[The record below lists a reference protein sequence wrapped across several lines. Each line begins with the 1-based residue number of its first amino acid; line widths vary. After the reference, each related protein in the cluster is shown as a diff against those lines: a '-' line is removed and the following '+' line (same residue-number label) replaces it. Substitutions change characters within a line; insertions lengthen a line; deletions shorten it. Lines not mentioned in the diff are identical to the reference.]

1 MKQILKPIF
10 EIVTGEYILFD
21 NIIYNYIAMA
31 IIGLIAYRIAWKCVR
46 KLYNNYIIS
55 GKGIGSITHWTIR
68 LIVFS
73 LIFYVCSFSIWIT
86 KFIYTYKTI
95 ILGCAIG
102 IIIIII
108 TIKIIKN
115 NKKIKKFIGE
125 KILAI
130 KRRIALFEL
139 EKFNQYKTIYLFISL
154 LILIILIC
162 IISKLLVIIDFELK
176 VDNIYSDTGIALIGM
191 VALIFSLNTYKQ
203 QILYKY
209 MNSVMDKILN
219 DKKYD
224 ILQYIVVVIISILF
238 IFMSNIICN
247 NYISTSIYICCLTY
261 IFILFGLDLVVISN
275 KLDKVKIIKECE
287 KKIKVTTKCL
297 EKEYKIIKKYTERN
311 NQKIESDIRFMEV
324 FNQIYTAYVQ
334 CINMIVRDNINDTIA
349 FREAMQVYVN
359 IAKERLERRKNK
371 ITHLEEP
378 LLAEIISTG
387 ENDIFIEK
395 YILEYLQEY
404 SKIALKEKNRDIIS
418 IIQKTYYT
426 LIILGSENKYINNKD
441 NIELTIK
448 IILTYYLNNI
458 RDIVELNNENLLF
471 ETTEIMQEIFIKN
484 GEKYVSL
491 IDGMYIDKVVEIC
504 KEAINQESEINL
516 RNSIELLIIP
526 IYTLLKSET
535 KYQRVKLEMIYKA
548 LEKILTLLTTNIKF
562 IKKYNEARIALNH
575 MFNCLE
581 PISICNIYRN
591 YYNFNIVKD
600 NKINKD
606 ILYKKDIFD
615 ELLDFLEKEET
626 IKNVAFLR
634 KTNYYVTIDTDI
646 NAILELII
654 DISLRIINLNDEKLT
669 KIYKK
674 VLMQTLRIYNKYVI
688 YYDKGIIQYEIDE
701 FYKCIMI
708 RNKNVIDDS
717 MKEEIANMFLSG
729 KLFYMREGKL
739 NFNTFI
745 TYILCVIEIENE
757 DKKKENINKIITM
770 LTNDD
775 MKNKINLFIKI
786 KKHYRPFEKEEIT
799 RVYKYC
805 SIIMEEQLKDE
816 LTTLKKEEIVEIL
829 SRNNIEYKQDLKK
842 EDLINLIFE
851 QKPEIFSGI

>member
-1 MKQILKPIF
+1 
-10 EIVTGEYILFD
+10 
-21 NIIYNYIAMA
+21 
-31 IIGLIAYRIAWKCVR
+31 
-46 KLYNNYIIS
+46 
-55 GKGIGSITHWTIR
+55 
-68 LIVFS
+68 
-73 LIFYVCSFSIWIT
+73 
-86 KFIYTYKTI
+86 
-95 ILGCAIG
+95 
-102 IIIIII
+102 
-108 TIKIIKN
+108 
-115 NKKIKKFIGE
+115 
-125 KILAI
+125 
-130 KRRIALFEL
+130 
-139 EKFNQYKTIYLFISL
+139 
-154 LILIILIC
+154 
-162 IISKLLVIIDFELK
+162 
-176 VDNIYSDTGIALIGM
+176 
-191 VALIFSLNTYKQ
+191 
-203 QILYKY
+203 

-224 ILQYIVVVIISILF
+224 VLQYIVVVIISILF

-261 IFILFGLDLVVISN
+261 IFILFGNDLVLISN
-275 KLDKVKIIKECE
+275 KLDKVRIIKECE
-287 KKIKVTTKCL
+287 KKIKVTTRCL
-297 EKEYKIIKKYTERN
+297 EKEYKIIKKYTEKN
-311 NQKIESDIRFMEV
+311 NQKIEKDIVFMEA
-324 FNQIYTAYVQ
+324 FNQIYTAYVE

-418 IIQKTYYT
+418 IIQKTYYA
-426 LIILGSENKYINNKD
+426 LIILGSKNKYINDKE

-471 ETTEIMQEIFIKN
+471 ETTRIMQEIFIKN

-504 KEAINQESEINL
+504 IEAINQKSEINL

-535 KYQRVKLEMIYKA
+535 KYIRVKIEMIYKA
-548 LEKILTLLTTNIKF
+548 LEKVLTLLTTNIKF

-591 YYNFNIVKD
+591 YYNFNIVKG

-606 ILYKKDIFD
+606 ILYKKDIFK

-626 IKNVAFLR
+626 IKNVVFLR

-654 DISLRIINLNDEKLT
+654 DISLKIINLNDENLN

-674 VLMQTLRIYNKYVI
+674 AIMQTLRIYNKYVI
-688 YYDKGIIQYEIDE
+688 YYDEDIVQYEIDE
-701 FYKCIMI
+701 FYEYIMTTNENI
-708 RNKNVIDDS
+708 IDDS
-717 MKEEIANMFLSG
+717 MKEYIINMFLEC
-729 KLFYMREGKL
+729 KLCYMKEDKMK
-739 NFNTFI
+739 FNAFI
-745 TYILCVIEIENE
+745 TYILCIIKMKNE
-757 DKKKENINKIITM
+757 DKKKEKVNAIITKV
-770 LTNDD
+770 TKDD
-775 MKNKINLFIKI
+775 IKCKVKLFIEI
-786 KKHYRPFEKEEIT
+786 KKHYRPFEKEENI
-799 RVYKYC
+799 RAYNYC
-805 SIIMEEQLKDE
+805 STIMEEQLKDE
-816 LTTLKKEEIVEIL
+816 LIKLKKEEIVEIL
-829 SRNNIEYKQDLKK
+829 DQNNIKYNQNLKL
-842 EDLINLIFE
+842 EDLISLILK
-851 QKPEIFSGI
+851 QKTEYYRHIRNTRRKFILLVFYTIPQNTP

>member
-10 EIVTGEYILFD
+10 EIITGEYILFN
-21 NIIYNYIAMA
+21 NIIYNYIVIV
-31 IIGLIAYRIAWKCVR
+31 IIGLIAYKIAWKFVK
-46 KLYNNYIIS
+46 KLYNNDIIS
-55 GKGIGSITHWTIR
+55 SNEIGSIIHWAIR

-73 LIFYVCSFSIWIT
+73 LIFYVCSFFLWVT
-86 KFIYTYKTI
+86 KFIYTYKII
-95 ILGCAIG
+95 ILGCVIG

-108 TIKIIKN
+108 MMKIVKN
-115 NKKIKKFIGE
+115 NKKIKKFVE
-125 KILAI
+125 DKILAI
-130 KRRIALFEL
+130 KRRSALFEL
-139 EKFNQYKTIYLFISL
+139 EKFNQYKTIYLIISL

-162 IISKLLVIIDFELK
+162 IISKILVRIDFKLK

-224 ILQYIVVVIISILF
+224 ILQYIVVVIISIFF

-247 NYISTSIYICCLTY
+247 SYISTSIYICCLIY

-297 EKEYKIIKKYTERN
+297 EKEYKIIKKFTEKN
-311 NQKIESDIRFMEV
+311 KQKVESNIRFMEA

-334 CINMIVRDNINDTIA
+334 CINMIIRDNINDTIA

-371 ITHLEEP
+371 INHLEEP
-378 LLAEIISTG
+378 LLAEVISTG
-387 ENDIFIEK
+387 ENDVFIEK

-418 IIQKTYYT
+418 IIQKTYYA
-426 LIILGSENKYINNKD
+426 LIILGSENNYINNKD
-441 NIELTIK
+441 DLELTIK

-458 RDIVELNNENLLF
+458 KDIVELNNENLLF
-471 ETTEIMQEIFIKN
+471 ETTEIMKEIFIKN

-504 KEAINQESEINL
+504 KEAIYKESEINL

-526 IYTLLKSET
+526 IHTVLKSET
-535 KYQRVKLEMIYKA
+535 KYKSVKLKMIYEA
-548 LEKILTLLTTNIKF
+548 IEKILTLFTTNIKF
-562 IKKYNEARIALNH
+562 IKKYNEARIPLNH
-575 MFNCLE
+575 IFNCLE
-581 PISICNIYRN
+581 PISICNIYRS
-591 YYNFNIVKD
+591 YYNFNICRD

-606 ILYKKDIFD
+606 ILYQENVFD

-626 IKNVAFLR
+626 IKNVIFLR
-634 KTNYYVTIDTDI
+634 KANYYRTIDTDI

-654 DISLRIINLNDEKLT
+654 DISLRIINLNDEELT
-669 KIYKK
+669 RIYKM
-674 VLMQTLRIYNKYVI
+674 VLMQTLGIYNEYAI
-688 YYDKGIIQYEIDE
+688 YYDTSIIQYEIDE
-701 FYKCIMI
+701 FYKNIMTQ
-708 RNKNVIDDS
+708 NENVIDDL
-717 MKEEIANMFLSG
+717 MKENIVDMFLKC
-729 KLFYMREGKL
+729 KLLYMKEDKL
-739 NFNTFI
+739 KFDTFI
-745 TYILCVIEIENE
+745 TYILCAIKIENE
-757 DKKKENINKIITM
+757 DKKKEKINEIITL
-770 LTNDD
+770 LTNNDV
-775 MKNKINLFIKI
+775 KVKTNLFIKI
-786 KKHYRPFEKEEIT
+786 KKNYRPFEKEEIT
-799 RVYKYC
+799 SSYNYC
-805 SIIMEEQLKDE
+805 SKIIEEQLKDE
-816 LTTLKKEEIVEIL
+816 LTKLTKEEITEILNKNNIGYKQNLKKEE
-829 SRNNIEYKQDLKK
+829 
-842 EDLINLIFE
+842 LINLIFE
-851 QKPEIFSGI
+851 

>member
-46 KLYNNYIIS
+46 ELYNNDIIS

-73 LIFYVCSFSIWIT
+73 LIFYVCSFFIWIT

-102 IIIIII
+102 III

-224 ILQYIVVVIISILF
+224 ILQYIIVVIIAILF
-238 IFMSNIICN
+238 IFMSNIIYN

-297 EKEYKIIKKYTERN
+297 EKEYKIIKKYSERN
-311 NQKIESDIRFMEV
+311 KQKIESDIRFMEA
-324 FNQIYTAYVQ
+324 FNQIYIAYVQ

-359 IAKERLERRKNK
+359 MAKERLERRKNK

-378 LLAEIISTG
+378 LLAEMILTG

-418 IIQKTYYT
+418 IIQKTYYE

-448 IILTYYLNNI
+448 IILIYYLNNI

-471 ETTEIMQEIFIKN
+471 ETIGIMKEIFIKN
-484 GEKYVSL
+484 GDKYVSL
-491 IDGMYIDKVVEIC
+491 IDGMYIDKAIEIC
-504 KEAINQESEINL
+504 EEAINQESEINL

-526 IYTLLKSET
+526 IYTLLKSKT
-535 KYQRVKLEMIYKA
+535 KYKRVTIEMIYKA
-548 LEKILTLLTTNIKF
+548 LEKVLTMLTTNIKF
-562 IKKYNEARIALNH
+562 IKKYNGAKIALNH

-606 ILYKKDIFD
+606 ILYREDIFD
-615 ELLDFLEKEET
+615 ELLEFLEQKET
-626 IKNVAFLR
+626 IKNIVFLR

-654 DISLRIINLNDEKLT
+654 DISLRIINLNDEELT
-669 KIYKK
+669 KRYKEI
-674 VLMQTLRIYNKYVI
+674 LIQTLRIYNKYVI
-688 YYDKGIIQYEIDE
+688 YYDEGMIQYEIDG
-701 FYKCIMI
+701 FYEYIMI
-708 RNKNVIDDS
+708 RNENIIDDS
-717 MKEEIANMFLSG
+717 MKEYIINMFLEC
-729 KLFYMREGKL
+729 KLLYIKEEKNKFE
-739 NFNTFI
+739 TFI

-757 DKKKENINKIITM
+757 DKKKEKVNEIITM
-770 LTNDD
+770 LTNNDVRD
-775 MKNKINLFIKI
+775 KTNLYIKI
-786 KKHYRPFEKEEIT
+786 KRHYRPFEKEETT
-799 RVYKYC
+799 RVYNYC
-805 SIIMEEQLKDE
+805 SMIIEDQLKGE
-816 LTTLKKEEIVEIL
+816 LTTFEKEEIVEIL
-829 SRNNIEYKQDLKK
+829 SQNNIEYKQDLKK

-851 QKPEIFSGI
+851 QKLEPFSGI

>member
-46 KLYNNYIIS
+46 KLYNNDIIS

-73 LIFYVCSFSIWIT
+73 LILYVCSFFIWIT

-371 ITHLEEP
+371 ITNLEEP

-418 IIQKTYYT
+418 IIQKTYYA

-448 IILTYYLNNI
+448 IMLTYYLNNI
-458 RDIVELNNENLLF
+458 KDIVELNNENLLF
-471 ETTEIMQEIFIKN
+471 ETTGIMKEIFIKN
-484 GEKYVSL
+484 GDKFVSL
-491 IDGMYIDKVVEIC
+491 IDGMYVDTVIVIC
-504 KEAINQESEINL
+504 K
-516 RNSIELLIIP
+516 
-526 IYTLLKSET
+526 
-535 KYQRVKLEMIYKA
+535 
-548 LEKILTLLTTNIKF
+548 
-562 IKKYNEARIALNH
+562 
-575 MFNCLE
+575 
-581 PISICNIYRN
+581 
-591 YYNFNIVKD
+591 
-600 NKINKD
+600 
-606 ILYKKDIFD
+606 
-615 ELLDFLEKEET
+615 
-626 IKNVAFLR
+626 
-634 KTNYYVTIDTDI
+634 
-646 NAILELII
+646 
-654 DISLRIINLNDEKLT
+654 
-669 KIYKK
+669 
-674 VLMQTLRIYNKYVI
+674 
-688 YYDKGIIQYEIDE
+688 
-701 FYKCIMI
+701 
-708 RNKNVIDDS
+708 
-717 MKEEIANMFLSG
+717 
-729 KLFYMREGKL
+729 
-739 NFNTFI
+739 
-745 TYILCVIEIENE
+745 
-757 DKKKENINKIITM
+757 
-770 LTNDD
+770 
-775 MKNKINLFIKI
+775 
-786 KKHYRPFEKEEIT
+786 
-799 RVYKYC
+799 
-805 SIIMEEQLKDE
+805 
-816 LTTLKKEEIVEIL
+816 
-829 SRNNIEYKQDLKK
+829 
-842 EDLINLIFE
+842 
-851 QKPEIFSGI
+851 